1 VALMPKNMQKIRMK
15 LQYEWKNI
23 YRSLSSTDT
32 NDVGMVSRKQFDDI
46 LQNYGVFISNEE
58 LKMLVERFNG
68 GNGS

>member
-1 VALMPKNMQKIRMK
+1 MQKIRMK

-23 YRSLSSTDT
+23 YRSLSSTDSS
-32 NDVGMVSRKQFDDI
+32 DVGMVTKKQFDDI

-58 LKMLVERFNG
+58 LKMLLERFNC

>member
-1 VALMPKNMQKIRMK
+1 MQKIRMK

-23 YRSLSSTDT
+23 YRSLSSTDSS
-32 NDVGMVSRKQFDDI
+32 DVGMVNKKQFDDI

-58 LKMLVERFNG
+58 LKMLLERFNC

>member
-1 VALMPKNMQKIRMK
+1 MK

-23 YRSLSSTDT
+23 YRSLSSTDSS
-32 NDVGMVSRKQFDDI
+32 DVGMVNKKQFDDI

-58 LKMLVERFNG
+58 LKMLVERFNC

>member
-1 VALMPKNMQKIRMK
+1 MQKIRMK

-23 YRSLSSTDT
+23 YRSLSSTDSS
-32 NDVGMVSRKQFDDI
+32 DVGMVNKKQFDDI

-58 LKMLVERFNG
+58 LKMLVERFNC

>member
-1 VALMPKNMQKIRMK
+1 MALMPKSMQKIRMK

-23 YRSLSSTDT
+23 YRSLSSTDSS
-32 NDVGMVSRKQFDDI
+32 DVGMVNKKQFDDI

-58 LKMLVERFNG
+58 LKMLVERFNC

>member
-1 VALMPKNMQKIRMK
+1 MK

-23 YRSLSSTDT
+23 YRSLSSTDSS
-32 NDVGMVSRKQFDDI
+32 DVGMVTKKQFDDI

-58 LKMLVERFNG
+58 LKMLLERFNC

>member
-1 VALMPKNMQKIRMK
+1 MK

-23 YRSLSSTDT
+23 YRSLSSTDSS
-32 NDVGMVSRKQFDDI
+32 DVGMVNKKQFDDI

-58 LKMLVERFNG
+58 LKMLLERFNC